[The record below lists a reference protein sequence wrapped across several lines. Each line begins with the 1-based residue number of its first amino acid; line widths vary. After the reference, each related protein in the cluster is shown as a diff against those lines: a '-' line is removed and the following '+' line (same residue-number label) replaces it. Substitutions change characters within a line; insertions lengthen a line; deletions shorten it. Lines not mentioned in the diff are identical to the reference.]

1 MKHKTDDNILIL
13 NCDMTTGHG
22 GRSGRFQRI
31 KEVAR
36 DYSFFLM
43 LEGITK

>member
-1 MKHKTDDNILIL
+1 
-13 NCDMTTGHG
+13 MTTGHG